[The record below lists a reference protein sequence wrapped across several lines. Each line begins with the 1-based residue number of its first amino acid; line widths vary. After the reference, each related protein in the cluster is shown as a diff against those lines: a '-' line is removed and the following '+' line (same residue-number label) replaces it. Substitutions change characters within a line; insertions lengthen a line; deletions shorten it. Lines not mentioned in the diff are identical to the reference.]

1 MALVARL
8 LSDALLIF
16 LLLLIFRLVMEWVF
30 QLSRS
35 YRPTGVMVIVLEITY
50 SITDPPLRLLR
61 RIIPPLRIGGVALD
75 LAFLVLF
82 ILVNILRR
90 VVADLGS

>member
-82 ILVNILRR
+82 ILVNILRT

>member
-1 MALVARL
+1 VALVARL

-82 ILVNILRR
+82 ILVNILRT

>member
-61 RIIPPLRIGGVALD
+61 RIIPPLRIGGVAMD

-82 ILVNILRR
+82 ILVNILRT
-90 VVADLGS
+90 VVAELGS